1 VVADKAQTYWP
12 RLEGLAPWFLRN
24 ANCQDTYEL
33 LSNHDRGPE
42 APNGASS
49 WRKKCQQ
56 EVAVVLRK
64 FTFGLL
70 AGLFSLSVILLD
82 GSPGWA
88 QKGRIKIAVQ
98 GPLSGEQAALGEHIK
113 LGAQLAVEEAA
124 KSFKS
129 AGFELVFVP
138 YDDQAKPEVGVANAR
153 NIVADQDV
161 LVLVGHFNSGV
172 ALPASEVY
180 KDASLAMISPANTAT
195 EITDRGYSNVNRVCG
210 RDDVQGPVGAR
221 FAAQELKLKSVYIIH
236 DKTLYGQGVADNFRS
251 EANKLGLKVLGYDGT
266 EERANFA
273 PMIIP
278 MKAKNPD
285 LVYFGGI
292 YHQGGLL
299 LKQMR
304 EKGVKAAFMGPDGL
318 DSSEMVKIAGAQVIG
333 SYYTTVA
340 GPPDAYPE
348 SAAFAKRFKQRF
360 GKEVESFAM
369 YGYDAAQV
377 GIKAIEQTLQSNGG
391 KKPSRAEV
399 SAAVRKLKNF
409 KGVTGSISFD
419 SKGDPVKA
427 KYFVLQFE
435 KRSYPGK
442 VVKVVEQQAPQAPSR
457 KL

>member
-1 VVADKAQTYWP
+1 MSRKIVS
-12 RLEGLAPWFLRN
+12 FL
-24 ANCQDTYEL
+24 
-33 LSNHDRGPE
+33 
-42 APNGASS
+42 
-49 WRKKCQQ
+49 
-56 EVAVVLRK
+56 
-64 FTFGLL
+64 
-70 AGLFSLSVILLD
+70 LFISALNLPLTA
-82 GSPGWA
+82 WA
-88 QKGRIKIAVQ
+88 QNGKIKIAVQ
-98 GPLSGEQAALGEHIK
+98 APLSGEQAALGEHIK
-113 LGAQLAVEEAA
+113 LGAQLAVEEATKA
-124 KSFKS
+124 FK
-129 AGFELVFVP
+129 ALGFDLVFVP

-153 NIVADQDV
+153 NIVADPDI
-161 LVLVGHFNSGV
+161 LALVGHFNSGV

-180 KDASLAMISPANTAT
+180 KDAMLAMISPANTAT
-195 EITDRGYSNVNRVCG
+195 EITDRGYPNVNRVCG

-221 FAAQELKLKSVYIIH
+221 FAAQDLKIKSVYVIH
-236 DKTLYGQGVADNFRS
+236 DKTLYGQGVADNFRN
-251 EANKLGLKVLGYDGT
+251 EATKLGLKVLGYDGT

-348 SAAFAKRFKQRF
+348 TAVFAKKFKQRF
-360 GKEVESFAM
+360 GKEVESFGM

-377 GIKAIEQTLQSNGG
+377 GIAAIQQAIQANGG

-399 SAAVRKLKNF
+399 STAIRKLKNF
-409 KGVTGSISFD
+409 RGVTGSITFD

-427 KYFVLQFE
+427 KYFVLQFD

-442 VVKVVEQQAPQAPSR
+442 VVKVVEQAAPPAKKS
-457 KL
+457 